1 MFIYQDLMRDAIA
14 NRPAPGSRGRR
25 FISTDTHVEYY
36 DDGTTWQAIP
46 LDAALITSGTLPAA
60 RLPNPSASTLGGV
73 ESIAAVTHQFLTSIS
88 TSGVPAQAA
97 LVAAD
102 IPNIAES
109 QVTGLTTDLA
119 AKAPLV
125 SPALSGVPTAPT
137 PATSDNSTTLATT
150 AYVKAQPQPFTAV
163 LFWPGTQTKT
173 NLFAFTIPKI
183 GTLSIT
189 VTWAANFADSYG
201 TAPGTNAT
209 ATANIAVKK
218 NGTQFGTISIS
229 TSGVFTFT
237 TTSGAA
243 QTAVS
248 GDLITLVNPLDSTL
262 ADFGVTLAATRV

>member
-125 SPALSGVPTAPT
+125 SPALSGVPTA
-137 PATSDNSTTLATT
+137 TT